1 MYLNG
6 FLFFYIVQEKLRA
19 HFITLF
25 SKYHIYHFF
34 LHTYSFSFYL
44 SPPSTQN
51 GADVYNF
58 LKTRWE
64 NIHLFLFVFKTV
76 HKQLSKL
83 NQLLNRN
90 WQLNSRKSF
99 TGQFLGL
106 CGKRESYDANGIS
119 LWEKRKLRC
128 FINSDG
134 ENVRKWVLN
143 LVPKFH
149 DDPTVNEHEIVV
161 LLRRVWVYAGKRE
174 GFGRGRREN
183 KFEMKRKREDVSLV

>member
-83 NQLLNRN
+83 NQFLNRN

-99 TGQFLGL
+99 TGQFLIL
-106 CGKRESYDANGIS
+106 RKKNTKRNEQSLSFTFFFRRWKGGGEGWAKLKRLIYKESAEIHEQCPMAFFLPYNCPELDHQ
-119 LWEKRKLRC
+119 L
-128 FINSDG
+128 NS
-134 ENVRKWVLN
+134 RICQ
-143 LVPKFH
+143 F
-149 DDPTVNEHEIVV
+149 
-161 LLRRVWVYAGKRE
+161 
-174 GFGRGRREN
+174 
-183 KFEMKRKREDVSLV
+183 